1 MAAWLLWTS
10 IALLLYTY
18 FGYPALVALWA
29 RLAPWP
35 VATSPHY
42 QPRLVMIVVA
52 RNEAARIQAKIE
64 TCLAQDYPPDRLRVL
79 IVSDGSTDGMDD
91 VVRRFAT
98 PRVGLLT
105 FPLSRGK
112 AACLNDAIAGCD
124 EEVLVLTDARQ
135 RLSPEAVRYLALNL
149 ADPRVGAVSGE
160 LVFVADDV
168 NAFASGIGAYWR
180 YEKGIRRS
188 QAAIHSVPGATG
200 ALYALRKSCFSP
212 IPPCT
217 ILDDVAI
224 PMHVAMQGQRVVF
237 ESRAL
242 AYDHPS
248 TEARQE
254 RRRKVRTLAGN
265 FQLLS
270 LYPQLLLPW
279 RNPIFIQFVSHKLL
293 RLLAPWAML
302 SALLSNVA
310 LALHSTF
317 YAVLL
322 ALQLAFYALP
332 ALGALVPACRKL
344 GPVKL
349 AATFIALNGY
359 AMLGFFEFLTNRNAH
374 LWRAGPAT
382 SPERPRARFPK

>member
-135 RLSPEAVRYLALNL
+135 RLSPEAVRYLVLNL

-168 NAFASGIGAYWR
+168 NAFSSGIGAYWR

>member
-1 MAAWLLWTS
+1 MAAWLFWGC

-35 VATSPHY
+35 VATSLHY
-42 QPRLVMIVVA
+42 QPRVVMIVVA
-52 RNEAARIQAKIE
+52 RNEVAGIQAKIE

-91 VVRRFAT
+91 VVRGFASS
-98 PRVGLLT
+98 RVGLLA
-105 FPLSRGK
+105 FPLTRGK
-112 AACLNDAIAGCD
+112 AACLNDAIASCD

-135 RLSPEAVRYLALNL
+135 RLSPEAVRYLASNL
-149 ADPRVGAVSGE
+149 ADPQVGAVSGE
-160 LVFVADDV
+160 LVFVAEDA
-168 NAFASGIGAYWR
+168 NAFASGVSAYWR
-180 YEKGIRRS
+180 YEKFIRRS

-200 ALYALRKSCFSP
+200 ALYALRTSCFRP
-212 IPPCT
+212 IPPGT

-224 PMHVAMQGQRVVF
+224 PMQTAMQGRRVVF

-242 AYDHPS
+242 AYDTPS
-248 TEARQE
+248 TEARHE

-265 FQLLS
+265 FQLLL

-279 RNPIFIQFVSHKLL
+279 RNPIFMQFVSHKLL

-302 SALLSNVA
+302 LVLLSNIA
-310 LALHSTF
+310 LALHSTS

-332 ALGALVPACRKL
+332 ALGALVPACRNV

-359 AMLGFFEFLTNRNAH
+359 AMLGFFEFLTNRNTH
-374 LWRAGPAT
+374 LWRASPAT
-382 SPERPRARFPK
+382 SPERPRA

>member
-135 RLSPEAVRYLALNL
+135 RLSPEAVRYLVLNL

-168 NAFASGIGAYWR
+168 NAFSSGIGAYWR

-310 LALHSTF
+310 LALHSAF

>member
-1 MAAWLLWTS
+1 MAAWLLWVS

-29 RLAPWP
+29 RLAPRP
-35 VATSPHY
+35 VAASPHY
-42 QPRLVMIVVA
+42 RPRLAMIVVA
-52 RNEAARIQAKIE
+52 RNEVARIRAKIE

-91 VVRRFAT
+91 VVRGFAS
-98 PRVGLLT
+98 PRVGLLA
-105 FPLSRGK
+105 FPLTRGK
-112 AACLNDAIAGCD
+112 AACLNDAIASCD

-135 RLSPEAVRYLALNL
+135 RLNPEAVRHLTANL
-149 ADPRVGAVSGE
+149 ADPQVGAVSGE
-160 LVFVADDV
+160 LVFVAEDA
-168 NAFASGIGAYWR
+168 NAFASGVSAYWR
-180 YEKGIRRS
+180 YEKFIRRS
-188 QAAIHSVPGATG
+188 QAAIHSVPGVTG
-200 ALYALRKSCFSP
+200 ALYALRKSCFRP
-212 IPPCT
+212 IPPST

-224 PMHVAMQGQRVVF
+224 PMQAAMQGRRVVF

-242 AYDHPS
+242 AYDTPS

-265 FQLLS
+265 FQLLL

-293 RLLAPWAML
+293 RLLAPWAMSL
-302 SALLSNVA
+302 ALLSNVA

-317 YAVLL
+317 YAALL

-332 ALGALVPACRKL
+332 LLGALVPACRNCGL
-344 GPVKL
+344 VKL
-349 AATFIALNGY
+349 ATTFIALNGY

-382 SPERPRARFPK
+382 TPERPQA

>member
-135 RLSPEAVRYLALNL
+135 RLSPEAVRYLVLNL

-310 LALHSTF
+310 LALHSAF

>member
-135 RLSPEAVRYLALNL
+135 RLSPEAVRYLVLNL

-302 SALLSNVA
+302 SALLSNIA